1 MSWYKEV
8 SELSEGKMKFQL
20 DGNSGYSRSDAILAL
35 PQIEQLG
42 GIGLFEVVTREVV
55 VLFSFMMIDRTVASA
70 YVTVVHIALLLP
82 MIVGGQIFLITDQ
95 ITFKKLLDNSKQG

>member
-1 MSWYKEV
+1 MVLAMSI
-8 SELSEGKMKFQL
+8 
-20 DGNSGYSRSDAILAL
+20 GNIASSIPFA
-35 PQIEQLG
+35 PG